1 MKTIVKNC
9 EHCNIEF
16 QASLKEHKRGNGR
29 FCSLK
34 CSANTIR
41 KTSRSLKEHNCVCAE
56 CQTSF
61 YRQPSHIKNA
71 KVTGL
76 QFCSKACKEKAH
88 RIGGSIQPKHYDT
101 CNLLYHE
108 KQCEMCEKDFSTIRP
123 KGKFCSVLCG
133 INHKNK
139 KARQFRSA
147 FSNYR
152 ADCSFNFSIKDYPS
166 EFDFKLIEKYGW
178 YSAKNRGNNLGGV
191 SRDHMVSVKY
201 GFVNNIPAEYIKHP
215 ANCKLLIHNENV
227 SKGSKISITYEELLE
242 RIKLWDAK
250 YK

>member
-1 MKTIVKNC
+1 MKTIIKYC
-9 EHCNIEF
+9 EHCNTEF
-16 QASLKEHKRGNGR
+16 QASLKEHNRGNGR

-34 CSANTIR
+34 CSA
-41 KTSRSLKEHNCVCAE
+41 SRIQIKELNCICVE
-56 CQTSF
+56 CNTSF
-61 YRQPSHIKNA
+61 YRRPSHTKKA

-76 QFCSKACKEKAH
+76 QFCSKVCKEKAH

-101 CNLLYHE
+101 RDLNLTYYN
-108 KQCEMCEKDFSTIRP
+108 KKCEMCDGDFSTYRQKIR
-123 KGKFCSVLCG
+123 FCSVDCAR
-133 INHKNK
+133 NHKNK
-139 KARQFRSA
+139 ESRKFRSA
-147 FSNYR
+147 FRNYR
-152 ADCSFNFSIKDYPS
+152 ADCSFNFSIKDYPN
-166 EFDFKLIEKYGW
+166 EFDFNLIEKYGW

-201 GFVNNIPAEYIKHP
+201 GFVNNISADYIKHP